1 MTFFHATAAE
11 KRQKQESRKFSLIL
25 TIKIAIKVKTF
36 LHQNVPFVT
45 TDQLWAYKLN
55 SETRTYDLWPMH
67 ERII

>member
-45 TDQLWAYKLN
+45 TDQL
-55 SETRTYDLWPMH
+55 
-67 ERII
+67 